1 VTPPPADSA
10 DRREPLPSLFGLP
23 AHLLRQ
29 LSPGWRRVVLAI
41 LGALVAAGVITA
53 IILGPKIAESNK
65 ERAAKER
72 QEARQAEARE
82 RARLTAEQ
90 RPRFG
95 RVAAGTTLIAGVE
108 DAITHDARARHATGE
123 LKTLVRRADCHK
135 IGRLGSRIQ
144 LSCTAITSEVAPSAA
159 GGGVQVGYP
168 YASGV
173 TPATRRFAICKTSG
187 RPGEGSFTH
196 KAPVELPRACGGEG

>member
-1 VTPPPADSA
+1 MSPAQPA

-29 LSPGWRRVVLAI
+29 LSPRWRRVVLAT
-41 LGALVAAGVITA
+41 LAVLVAAGVATA
-53 IILGPKIAESNK
+53 IVLGPRISESNK
-65 ERAAKER
+65 ERAARER

-82 RARLTAEQ
+82 RARLRAEQ

-95 RVAAGTTLIAGVE
+95 RVAAGTGLIVGVE
-108 DAITHDARARHATGE
+108 EAVTRDARARNATGE
-123 LKTLVRRADCHK
+123 LKTRARRTDCHS
-135 IGRLGSRIQ
+135 IGRQGARIQ

-159 GGGVQVGYP
+159 GGGVTVGYP
-168 YASGV
+168 YAGAV
-173 TPATRRFAICKTSG
+173 TPATRRYAICKTSG

-196 KAPVELPRACGGEG
+196 KAPVELPAVCGGEP